1 MEINFV
7 YILFLSSIG
16 FIISFIGGMVGLV
29 LGVIRLPFILSTG
42 LSVTESVGTNIGVST
57 LGAITAAIQHIRNK
71 NISVVIFIIMAFTSA
86 IGAFYGASL
95 TKNVPINFLLIL
107 VGLIISY
114 ESFTLL
120 KENNNTR
127 NNKNNNTRNN
137 KNNNNNNKKRTESL
151 LNLNHKLTSQ
161 NSYYDIFLQSIIGFL
176 VGVLG
181 GLVGLVLGSIRLP
194 VMIKVLKTEPKIAV
208 GTNML
213 ISSVMGMSGFI
224 GHVISNEVNFLYLIV
239 LGPSA
244 MIGGFLG
251 AKYTDR
257 LSQTNLKRLIGIVL
271 AIVAVTIFISQIT
284 ELKFFIYNIN
294 AEKC

>member
-1 MEINFV
+1 MEINFI

-71 NISVVIFIIMAFTSA
+71 NISFLIFIIMALTGA

-107 VGLIISY
+107 IGLIISY
-114 ESFTLL
+114 ESFILL
-120 KENNNTR
+120 KENKSNDDKIT
-127 NNKNNNTRNN
+127 TQH
-137 KNNNNNNKKRTESL
+137 L
-151 LNLNHKLTSQ
+151 LNLHQESTSQ

-176 VGVLG
+176 VGILG

-194 VMIKVLKTEPKIAV
+194 AMIKILKTEPKIAV

-213 ISSVMGMSGFI
+213 ISSVMGISGFI

-251 AKYTDR
+251 AKYTNR
-257 LSQTNLKRLIGIVL
+257 LSPTNLKRLIGIVL
-271 AIVAVTIFISQIT
+271 AIVAAAIFISQIT
-284 ELKFFIYNIN
+284 ELKFLFIYN
-294 AEKC
+294 

>member
-1 MEINFV
+1 MEIDFLI

-57 LGAITAAIQHIRNK
+57 LGAITAAIHHIRNK
-71 NISVVIFIIMAFTSA
+71 NITFTIFIIMALTGA

-95 TKNVPINFLLIL
+95 TKYVQINYMLIL
-107 VGLIISY
+107 IGVIISY
-114 ESFTLL
+114 ESYILL
-120 KENNNTR
+120 KEN
-127 NNKNNNTRNN
+127 KNNYDKIT
-137 KNNNNNNKKRTESL
+137 TQQL
-151 LNLNHKLTSQ
+151 LNLNQELKSQ
-161 NSYYDIFLQSIIGFL
+161 NFYYGLFLQSIIGFL
-176 VGVLG
+176 VGILG

-194 VMIKVLKTEPKIAV
+194 AMIKVLKTEPKIAV

-213 ISSVMGMSGFI
+213 ISSVMGISGFI
-224 GHVISNEVNFLYLIV
+224 SHVISNEFNLLYLIV

-251 AKYTDR
+251 ARYTNR
-257 LSQTNLKRLIGIVL
+257 LSPTTLKRLMGVVL
-271 AIVAVTIFISQIT
+271 AILAATIFISQIM
-284 ELKFFIYNIN
+284 EL
-294 AEKC
+294 

>member
-1 MEINFV
+1 M
-7 YILFLSSIG
+7 FLSSVG

-42 LSVTESVGTNIGVST
+42 LGVTESVGTNIGVST
-57 LGAITAAIQHIRNK
+57 LGAITAAIQHIRNR
-71 NISVVIFIIMAFTSA
+71 NISFTIFIIMAITGA

-95 TKNVPINFLLIL
+95 TKNVPINFLLI
-107 VGLIISY
+107 VIGLIISY

-120 KENNNTR
+120 KENNNKNR
-127 NNKNNNTRNN
+127 NIENNNINN
-137 KNNNNNNKKRTESL
+137 DDKKITENK
-151 LNLNHKLTSQ
+151 LNLNQKSIKQ
-161 NSYYDIFLQSIIGFL
+161 KNSYYDIFVQSIIGFL
-176 VGVLG
+176 IGILG

-194 VMIKVLKTEPKIAV
+194 AMIKILKTEPKIAV

-224 GHVISNEVNFLYLIV
+224 GHLINNEINLFYLII

-251 AKYTDR
+251 AKYTNR
-257 LSQTNLKRLIGIVL
+257 LSPSTLKKLIGIVL
-271 AIVAVTIFISQIT
+271 AIVAITIFISQMI
-284 ELKFFIYNIN
+284 ELKFF
-294 AEKC
+294 A

>member
-1 MEINFV
+1 MEINFI

-71 NISVVIFIIMAFTSA
+71 NISFLIFIIMALTGA

-107 VGLIISY
+107 IGLIISY
-114 ESFTLL
+114 ESFILL
-120 KENNNTR
+120 KENKSNDDKIT
-127 NNKNNNTRNN
+127 TQH
-137 KNNNNNNKKRTESL
+137 L
-151 LNLNHKLTSQ
+151 LNLHQESTSQ
-161 NSYYDIFLQSIIGFL
+161 NSYYGIFLQSIIGFL
-176 VGVLG
+176 VGILG

-194 VMIKVLKTEPKIAV
+194 AMIKILKTEPKIAV

-213 ISSVMGMSGFI
+213 ISSVMGISGFI
-224 GHVISNEVNFLYLIV
+224 SHVISNEVNFLYLIV

-251 AKYTDR
+251 ARYTNR
-257 LSQTNLKRLIGIVL
+257 LSPTNLKRLIGIVL
-271 AIVAVTIFISQIT
+271 AIVAATIFISQIT
-284 ELKFFIYNIN
+284 ELKFLFIYLFIY
-294 AEKC
+294 K

>member
-1 MEINFV
+1 MEINFI
-7 YILFLSSIG
+7 YILFLSSVG

-42 LSVTESVGTNIGVST
+42 LGITESVGTNIGVST
-57 LGAITAAIQHIRNK
+57 LGAITAAIQHIRNR
-71 NISVVIFIIMAFTSA
+71 NISFTIFIIMALTGA

-95 TKNVPINFLLIL
+95 TKNVPINFFLIL

-120 KENNNTR
+120 KENNNNR
-127 NNKNNNTRNN
+127 NNKI
-137 KNNNNNNKKRTESL
+137 NNNNDKKITENR
-151 LNLNHKLTSQ
+151 LNINQKSIKQKNPYH
-161 NSYYDIFLQSIIGFL
+161 DIFVQSIIGFL
-176 VGVLG
+176 VGILG

-194 VMIKVLKTEPKIAV
+194 AMIKLLKTEPKIAV

-213 ISSVMGMSGFI
+213 ISSGMGMSGFV
-224 GHVISNEVNFLYLIV
+224 GHLINNEINLFYLII

-251 AKYTDR
+251 AKYTNH
-257 LSQTNLKRLIGIVL
+257 LSPSTLKKLIGIVL
-271 AIVAVTIFISQIT
+271 SIVAVTIFISQII
-284 ELKFFIYNIN
+284 ELKFF
-294 AEKC
+294 A

>member
-1 MEINFV
+1 MEIDFII

-16 FIISFIGGMVGLV
+16 FIISFIGGLVGLV

-42 LSVTESVGTNIGVST
+42 LSVTESIGTNIGVST

-71 NISVVIFIIMAFTSA
+71 NISFTIFIIMALTGA

-114 ESFTLL
+114 ESFILL
-120 KENNNTR
+120 KEN
-127 NNKNNNTRNN
+127 KNNNDKIT
-137 KNNNNNNKKRTESL
+137 TQQL
-151 LNLNHKLTSQ
+151 LNFNQESKSQ
-161 NSYYDIFLQSIIGFL
+161 NYYYELFLQSIIDFL
-176 VGVLG
+176 VGILG

-194 VMIKVLKTEPKIAV
+194 AMIKILKTEPKIAV

-213 ISSVMGMSGFI
+213 ISSVMGISGFI
-224 GHVISNEVNFLYLIV
+224 SHVISNEVNFLYIIV

-244 MIGGFLG
+244 MLGGFLG
-251 AKYTDR
+251 ARYTNR
-257 LSQTNLKRLIGIVL
+257 LSPTNLKRLIGIVL
-271 AIVAVTIFISQIT
+271 AIVAATIFISQIT
-284 ELKFFIYNIN
+284 ELKILFI
-294 AEKC
+294 

>member
-42 LSVTESVGTNIGVST
+42 LSVTESIGTNIGVST

-71 NISVVIFIIMAFTSA
+71 NISFTIFIIMALTGA

-95 TKNVPINFLLIL
+95 TKNAPVNFLLIL

-120 KENNNTR
+120 KENIK
-127 NNKNNNTRNN
+127 NKNNIY
-137 KNNNNNNKKRTESL
+137 KKTTESV
-151 LNLNHKLTSQ
+151 LNLNHKPTTH
-161 NSYYDIFLQSIIGFL
+161 NPYYEIFLQSIISFL
-176 VGVLG
+176 VGILG

-194 VMIKVLKTEPKIAV
+194 AMIKILKTEPKIAV

-213 ISSVMGMSGFI
+213 ISSVMGISGFI
-224 GHVISNEVNFLYLIV
+224 GHTISNEVNFLYLIV

-244 MIGGFLG
+244 MFRGFLG
-251 AKYTDR
+251 ARYTNR
-257 LSQTNLKRLIGIVL
+257 LSPTNLKRLIGIVL
-271 AIVAVTIFISQIT
+271 AIVAATIFISQIT
-284 ELKFFIYNIN
+284 ELKFLFIYL
-294 AEKC
+294 

>member
-1 MEINFV
+1 MEIDFII

-16 FIISFIGGMVGLV
+16 FIISFIGGLVGLV

-42 LSVTESVGTNIGVST
+42 LSVTESIGTNIGVST

-71 NISVVIFIIMAFTSA
+71 NISFTIFIIMALTGA

-114 ESFTLL
+114 ESFILL
-120 KENNNTR
+120 KEN
-127 NNKNNNTRNN
+127 KNNNDKIT
-137 KNNNNNNKKRTESL
+137 TQQL
-151 LNLNHKLTSQ
+151 LNFNHESKSQ
-161 NSYYDIFLQSIIGFL
+161 NYYYELFLQSIIGFL
-176 VGVLG
+176 VGILG

-194 VMIKVLKTEPKIAV
+194 AMIKILKTEPKIAV

-224 GHVISNEVNFLYLIV
+224 GHAISNEVNFLYLII

-251 AKYTDR
+251 ARYTNR
-257 LSQTNLKRLIGIVL
+257 LSPTNLKRLIGIVL
-271 AIVAVTIFISQIT
+271 AIVAATIFISQIT
-284 ELKFFIYNIN
+284 ELKIFFIYN
-294 AEKC
+294 

>member
-1 MEINFV
+1 MEINFI

-71 NISVVIFIIMAFTSA
+71 NISFLIFIIMALTGA

-107 VGLIISY
+107 IGLIISY
-114 ESFTLL
+114 ESFILL
-120 KENNNTR
+120 KENKSNDDKIT
-127 NNKNNNTRNN
+127 TQH
-137 KNNNNNNKKRTESL
+137 L
-151 LNLNHKLTSQ
+151 LNLHQESTSQ
-161 NSYYDIFLQSIIGFL
+161 NSYYDIFLESIIGFL
-176 VGVLG
+176 VGILG

-194 VMIKVLKTEPKIAV
+194 AMIKILKTEPKIAV

-213 ISSVMGMSGFI
+213 ISSVMGISGFI
-224 GHVISNEVNFLYLIV
+224 GHVISNEVNFLYIIV

-251 AKYTDR
+251 ARYTNR
-257 LSQTNLKRLIGIVL
+257 LSPTNLKRLIGLVL
-271 AIVAVTIFISQIT
+271 AIVAAAIFISQIRN
-284 ELKFFIYNIN
+284 LNSYLFIIN
-294 AEKC
+294 SN

>member
-1 MEINFV
+1 MEIDFII

-16 FIISFIGGMVGLV
+16 FIISFIGGLVGLV

-42 LSVTESVGTNIGVST
+42 LSVTESIGTNIGVST

-71 NISVVIFIIMAFTSA
+71 NISFTIFIIMALTGA

-114 ESFTLL
+114 ESFILL
-120 KENNNTR
+120 KEN
-127 NNKNNNTRNN
+127 KNNNDKIT
-137 KNNNNNNKKRTESL
+137 TQQL
-151 LNLNHKLTSQ
+151 LNFNQESKSQ
-161 NSYYDIFLQSIIGFL
+161 NYYYERFLQSIIGFL
-176 VGVLG
+176 VGILG

-194 VMIKVLKTEPKIAV
+194 AMIKILKTEPKIAV

-213 ISSVMGMSGFI
+213 ISSVMGISGFI
-224 GHVISNEVNFLYLIV
+224 SHVISNEVNFLYIIV

-244 MIGGFLG
+244 MLGGFLG
-251 AKYTDR
+251 ARYTNR
-257 LSQTNLKRLIGIVL
+257 LSPTNLKRLIGIVL
-271 AIVAVTIFISQIT
+271 AIVAATIFISQIT
-284 ELKFFIYNIN
+284 ELKILFI
-294 AEKC
+294 

>member
-1 MEINFV
+1 MEINFIN
-7 YILFLSSIG
+7 ILFLSSIG

-29 LGVIRLPFILSTG
+29 LGVLRLPFILSTG

-71 NISVVIFIIMAFTSA
+71 NISLTIFIIMALTGA

-107 VGLIISY
+107 IGLIISY
-114 ESFTLL
+114 ESFILL
-120 KENNNTR
+120 KENKSNDDKIT
-127 NNKNNNTRNN
+127 TQH
-137 KNNNNNNKKRTESL
+137 L
-151 LNLNHKLTSQ
+151 LNLHQESTSQ

-176 VGVLG
+176 VGILG

-194 VMIKVLKTEPKIAV
+194 AMIKILKTEPKIAV

-213 ISSVMGMSGFI
+213 ISSVMGISGFI

-251 AKYTDR
+251 ARYTNR
-257 LSQTNLKRLIGIVL
+257 LSPTNLKRLIGIVL
-271 AIVAVTIFISQIT
+271 AIVAAAIFISQIT
-284 ELKFFIYNIN
+284 ELKFLFIYN
-294 AEKC
+294 